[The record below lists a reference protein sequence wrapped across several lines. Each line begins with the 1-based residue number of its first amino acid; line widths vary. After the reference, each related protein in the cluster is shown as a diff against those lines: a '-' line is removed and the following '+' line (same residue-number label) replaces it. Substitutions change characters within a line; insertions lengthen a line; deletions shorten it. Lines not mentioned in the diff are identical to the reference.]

1 MPGVLSTF
9 GRSRPTWFLPQTGR
23 RCCLREANPS
33 RWGIVVVDTIRSK
46 VNWAEEITVATLA
59 VICIDRREKGVLDS
73 RPPAGTPLP
82 EREEL
87 RRRLVAGA
95 QEAGC

>member
-9 GRSRPTWFLPQTGR
+9 GRSRPTWFLPQTGQ
-23 RCCLREANPS
+23 RCSLREANPS
-33 RWGIVVVDTIRSK
+33 RWGIVVVDTFRSK
-46 VNWAEEITVATLA
+46 VNWTGENTAATLA

-73 RPPAGTPLP
+73 RPPLGTPLP
-82 EREEL
+82 EQAEL
-87 RRRLVAGA
+87 RRCLVAGA